1 MTGFEIKK
9 KEGKRVSAPTSFTT
23 AYPDAAFECI
33 TPSNL
38 IEFLM

>member
-9 KEGKRVSAPTSFTT
+9 KEGKRVSAPSSFTE
-23 AYPDAAFECI
+23 AYPDAKFECI
-33 TPSNL
+33 TPAEL